1 MLEID
6 KKISILDIKQALASG
21 DIDVS
26 DVSDLLAA
34 YPSSKPVIDKK
45 NTGGVSQ
52 IISYIGAGLVFL
64 GIVFIAAIYWEN
76 FDSWLKVGITL
87 GAGLVLWLV
96 SVLLLNTNLEKSIPK
111 AAHFVSTSLVSFGI
125 GVLTYEAFKPD
136 PSQYGLYL
144 GIGFLFAATI
154 QGIQLIF
161 QRHWANIL
169 SFYFY
174 FLASFWFIYA
184 YLVTKFD
191 VTTTTTEY
199 ILFVLTGLILMY
211 GSNFYRKSQVHI
223 SRLFQIFGSM
233 FVFAAAFGIATQ
245 YKWFYGFVMALV
257 LIAGLTL
264 GILKRYLIT
273 IGASIFWMFIYIQWL
288 SGEYFKDQ
296 VGWGQ
301 SLIVI
306 GVALIA
312 VFQLLKSRPVPK
324 LAPKS

>member
-1 MLEID
+1 MSELD
-6 KKISILDIKQALASG
+6 KKITLLDIKQALASG
-21 DIDVS
+21 YLDVS
-26 DVSDLLAA
+26 EVGDLLAA

-45 NTGGVSQ
+45 ITGGVSQ
-52 IISYIGAGLVFL
+52 IISYIGAGLVFV
-64 GIVFIAAIYWEN
+64 GIVFISGIYWEN
-76 FDSWLKVGITL
+76 FDSWLKVGVTL
-87 GAGLVLWLV
+87 GAGMVLWLI
-96 SVLLLNTNLEKSIPK
+96 SVLLLNTNLDKSIPR
-111 AAHFVSTSLVSFGI
+111 AAHFVSTFLVSFGI

-144 GIGFLFAATI
+144 GTGFLFAATI
-154 QGIQLIF
+154 QGIQLTF
-161 QRHWANIL
+161 QKHWANIL

-174 FLASFWFIYA
+174 FLASFWLFYA

-199 ILFVLTGLILMY
+199 ILFVLTGLTLMY
-211 GSNFYRKSQVHI
+211 GSSFYNKSQVHI

-233 FVFAAAFGIATQ
+233 FLFAAAFGVATQ
-245 YKWFYGFVMALV
+245 FKWFYGVVMALA
-257 LIAGLTL
+257 LIAGLAF

-273 IGASIFWMFIYIQWL
+273 IGVSIFWMFIYLQWL

-306 GVALIA
+306 GIALIA
-312 VFQLLKSRPVPK
+312 VYQLLKSRQPLK
-324 LAPKS
+324 LSKK